1 MSDELEIQVLAK
13 SERFNDK
20 KQELKDFSEKIP
32 KQSDLPTVPK
42 EENLLGIIP
51 IDYGVKGKDLNALS
65 AAVQDRMIE
74 QNKHI
79 KKIIQEFNTIYETFQ
94 ILDDE
99 YIQSISN
106 SLIAAQEANNTALQ
120 GLEETKSYQESNK
133 NLLNDIF
140 EQNKDIINILKDH
153 HNKLEEIDQLEDRQS
168 QTQIEIDNLNVN
180 LNKLAKIENSFYDLQ
195 VQVEEKQSILKN
207 EMDDVYRRVK
217 EEKEHLNKCVEDFQ
231 IKLER
236 SQREISF
243 FKNGFYTLA
252 LVMVIIVI
260 FLLFKVV

>member
-32 KQSDLPTVPK
+32 KQSNLPTVPK
-42 EENLLGIIP
+42 EDPFLGFMGMEY
-51 IDYGVKGKDLNALS
+51 DVKGKDLNALS
-65 AAVQDRMIE
+65 DAVQNRMIE

-99 YIQSISN
+99 YIQNISK
-106 SLIAAQEANNTALQ
+106 SLLAAKEANNIALQ
-120 GLEETKSYQESNK
+120 GLEETKLYQKSNE

-140 EQNKDIINILKDH
+140 KQNRDIINILKDY

-168 QTQIEIDNLNVN
+168 QTQI
-180 LNKLAKIENSFYDLQ
+180 YDLQ

-207 EMDDVYRRVK
+207 EMDGVYRRIK

-231 IKLER
+231 IKLEK

-243 FKNGFYTLA
+243 FKNGFYILG
-252 LVMVIIVI
+252 LVVVIIVI